1 MHSQSCRPSR
11 NERRKRSPKR
21 EIQNTVKYRPLA
33 ILAVRNLP
41 VRTFQDL
48 LRKLFDL
55 GTTVPRLGIG
65 VEAPFDDFVARY
77 RYRQRCGKNFLAA
90 REFSE
95 QGTRKEGKTQV
106 CVSFPLWGCVHPQT
120 ASVLGGTTD
129 CPRLRARTYIPVERA
144 FVYNLSCTTT

>member
-1 MHSQSCRPSR
+1 MKSKIP
-11 NERRKRSPKR
+11 
-21 EIQNTVKYRPLA
+21 QNIAPVA

-77 RYRQRCGKNFLAA
+77 RYRTAMWE
-90 REFSE
+90 EFS
-95 QGTRKEGKTQV
+95 G
-106 CVSFPLWGCVHPQT
+106 S
-120 ASVLGGTTD
+120 S
-129 CPRLRARTYIPVERA
+129 
-144 FVYNLSCTTT
+144 